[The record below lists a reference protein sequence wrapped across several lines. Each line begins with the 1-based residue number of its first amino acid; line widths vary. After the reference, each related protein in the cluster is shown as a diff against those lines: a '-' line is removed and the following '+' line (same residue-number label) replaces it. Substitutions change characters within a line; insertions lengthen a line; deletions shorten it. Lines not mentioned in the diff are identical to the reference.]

1 LRHYTSFTSPI
12 RKYVDLS
19 VHRQILDM
27 LDRFRSA
34 CGENADSD
42 ASSKRRLVSCDSVD
56 EYYASCT
63 RLLNVHEANY
73 AAFKKAVVGMFSIS
87 CGHTVA
93 FTVSVDSDRSKFS
106 VSAEVDS
113 LHVYRD
119 LLMLSKAEVPDDRIT
134 AFGQPAKE
142 KEMKIRRVCCYPRF
156 DSSRLHPL

>member
-1 LRHYTSFTSPI
+1 
-12 RKYVDLS
+12 

-27 LDRFRSA
+27 LDRFRST
-34 CGENADSD
+34 CGGNADLD
-42 ASSKRRLVSCDSVD
+42 ASSKRRFVSSDCDSVD
-56 EYYASCT
+56 EYYTSCT
-63 RLLNVHEANY
+63 RLLNVYEANY

-119 LLMLSKAEVPDDRIT
+119 LLILSKSELPDDHIT

-142 KEMKIRRVCCYPRF
+142 MKIRQVCCYPRF
-156 DSSRLHPL
+156 DSSC